1 MDSGNVIWFA
11 GTLGFLVGVLA
22 GVVATLLLAPSRQ
35 KNRDMEKHL
44 SEKQNELKNYRHEVT
59 EHFTKTSE
67 LLGDLAKGYRDVH
80 NHLAT
85 GAQEL
90 CKESFDNSPILAALP
105 NADDLQNVGQP
116 LPTQPPLD
124 YAPKSTPYEQGTLN
138 EEYGLE
144 KIANAEPEPESP
156 TPDAILGSKKPSG
169 T

>member
-11 GTLGFLVGVLA
+11 GTLGFLVGALA
-22 GVVATLLLAPSRQ
+22 GVIATLLLAPSRQ

-44 SEKQNELKNYRHEVT
+44 SEKQNELKNYQHEVT
-59 EHFTKTSE
+59 EHFTQTAE

-80 NHLAT
+80 NHLAM

-90 CKESFDNSPILAALP
+90 CKESFDNSPILASLP
-105 NADDLQNVGQP
+105 SSDDPGGAGQQ
-116 LPTQPPLD
+116 LPTRPPLD

-144 KIANAEPEPESP
+144 KVASSEPEPASP
-156 TPDAILGSKKPSG
+156 TPDAILGDNK
-169 T
+169 